1 MNDDPLELFH
11 EWVQGDEMVIA
22 TATADGRPS
31 ARALLLKSADERG
44 FTFFTG
50 YTSRKGR
57 ELDENPRAALLF
69 RREGIQVR
77 VEGRGRADPARG
89 VGRVLAHASRRLA
102 AKRGRVEPVGADR
115 LARGAR
121 GRGRGAA
128 GGARAS
134 RALGRLPA
142 RAGHV
147 RVLAPPRRPPARTSP
162 VQGMRGRLGASTSA
176 TVRKLLA
183 AAAAA
188 LLCVAATGATPT
200 PPKIGG
206 CQVFPATNAWN
217 QRVDKLPVAANSA
230 TLIASIG
237 DSGVH
242 ADFGS
247 GLWDGSRI
255 GIPYTVVHG
264 KTTPKSRLR
273 FEYADESDKG
283 PYPIPANVP
292 IEGQPSTSND
302 GDRHALIVDRDSCKL
317 YELYALQRTGSGW
330 TAGLGRDLRPPLEQ
344 GPARRLDVRRRGRP
358 ADPPRPRALG
368 R

>member
-1 MNDDPLELFH
+1 MTRDPLELFH

-57 ELDENPRAALLF
+57 ELDANPRAALLF

-77 VEGRGRADPARG
+77 VEGRVERIPPEESDAYWQTRPAG
-89 VGRVLAHASRRLA
+89 SRRSA
-102 AKRGRVEPVGADR
+102 AASQPVGADR
-115 LARGAR
+115 LPRGAR
-121 GRGRGAA
+121 GRRRGAA
-128 GGARAS
+128 RRS
-134 RALGRLPA
+134 RSVPS
-142 RAGHV
+142 AG
-147 RVLAPPRRPPARTSP
+147 
-162 VQGMRGRLGASTSA
+162 
-176 TVRKLLA
+176 
-183 AAAAA
+183 
-188 LLCVAATGATPT
+188 AATGSCRTRTSSGATGT
-200 PPKIGG
+200 TG
-206 CQVFPATNAWN
+206 CTNVTCSGHARTAGSVYFCNREEAAGRRSRAALARRDGRRADAAEDRRLPGVPGDQCVEPARR
-217 QRVDKLPVAANSA
+217 QAAGRGE
-230 TLIASIG
+230 LG
-237 DSGVH
+237 DDHLLDRRLGGVH

-330 TAGLGRDLRPPLEQ
+330 TAGSGAIFDLRSNKVRP
-344 GPARRLDVRRRGRP
+344 GGLDVGGRGRP
-358 ADPPRPRALG
+358 PDPPRARAVG